1 MSRMLRGLRSK
12 GRWADVSARSLE
24 FLIPGDLQ
32 SPTGGYGYDRRIIE
46 GLRQIGWRV
55 NVGALDGS
63 FPLPTPAALEEAEA
77 VFARVP
83 EGAVVMVDGLALGA
97 MPEVA
102 ARHAGRVRLV
112 ALVHHPLAL
121 ETGLLPEVAKQLE
134 RSEKAALRL
143 ARHVVV
149 TSEATAVALG
159 PYDVER
165 SRISVIVPGTDE
177 GPLAPGSRDGVM
189 RLLCVATLSPRK
201 GHDLLI
207 EALAP
212 LASLPWKLTCVGS
225 LTLSP
230 ETVAG
235 VRAQIVR
242 AGLGERIALVG
253 ALTGEALEA
262 QFQAAD
268 VFVLPTRYE
277 GYGMVVAEA
286 LARGLPVI
294 STRTGAIPDLVGPD
308 AGLIVPTDDG
318 AALHAALARVLRN
331 PTLLASL
338 RDGARK
344 ARDTMPRWHNSCA
357 AMARVLEGAASV
369 ELAIAPRSCSL
380 AVTPPWWLQC
390 RLVGASR
397 ASGHPGT
404 RRGPHGAVV
413 APRRADIPRARFVD
427 LACRNRCQL
436 ALSRVSRRR

>member
-1 MSRMLRGLRSK
+1 MSRTWRGLRSK
-12 GRWADVSARSLE
+12 VRWADVSGRLVE

-32 SPTGGYGYDRRIIE
+32 LPTGGYGYDRRIIG
-46 GLRQIGWRV
+46 GLRHIGWRV

-63 FPLPTPAALEEAEA
+63 FPLPTASALDDAEA
-77 VFARVP
+77 VLARVP
-83 EGAVVMVDGLALGA
+83 DGGVVMVDGLALGA

-121 ETGLLPEVAKQLE
+121 ETGLLPDLAEQLE
-134 RSEKAALRL
+134 RSEKAALRF

-159 PYDVER
+159 QYDVAR

-177 GPLAPGSRDGVM
+177 GPLAYGSRDGVM

-230 ETVAG
+230 ETVAAL
-235 VRAQIVR
+235 RERIERTA
-242 AGLGERIALVG
+242 LEERIALAG
-253 ALTGEALEA
+253 ALTGDALEA
-262 QFQAAD
+262 EFQAAD

-294 STRTGAIPDLVGPD
+294 GTRTGAIPNLVGPD
-308 AGLIVPTDDG
+308 AGLIVPTDDS
-318 AALHAALARVLRN
+318 AALHDALARVLRN
-331 PTLLASL
+331 PALLTSL
-338 RDGARK
+338 REGARK
-344 ARDTMPRWHNSCA
+344 ARDTIPRWHDSCA
-357 AMARVLEGAASV
+357 AMARVLERAAS
-369 ELAIAPRSCSL
+369 S
-380 AVTPPWWLQC
+380 
-390 RLVGASR
+390 
-397 ASGHPGT
+397 
-404 RRGPHGAVV
+404 
-413 APRRADIPRARFVD
+413 
-427 LACRNRCQL
+427 
-436 ALSRVSRRR
+436 